1 VGKRAERG
9 FSTYAPLRAF
19 AHASWVHNAW
29 ARRTRPSLRKQREL
43 SARAPLPT
51 LHSLLLTLLTA
62 LTLTPVT
69 AFAAYPERP
78 VTIVVPFAPGG
89 ANDVVVRIIQQP
101 LSEALGQP
109 VIVENRGGAGGNIGF
124 GFVARAHADG
134 YTLLLAPNSF
144 AVNPSLYDKVPY
156 DPFKD
161 FEPVAEISFFPV
173 TFAVRPDLGV
183 STLKELIAHAK
194 EMPGRLNYS
203 TPGPGT
209 LPHLATELLKLR
221 TGIDMVH
228 IPYAGAAPAAQA
240 LLSRTVD
247 VGTMSITVAM
257 PLVQAGHLK
266 ALAVTGAERW
276 PDLPDV
282 PTVEEAGVPS
292 SVSETWQGV
301 LVPAGTPREVVTRLA
316 TALVEIARR
325 PNVRDKLRH
334 AGFAA
339 TGRGPDAFARR
350 IAEDVPKWKEVI
362 EKARISAK

>member
-1 VGKRAERG
+1 MTRG
-9 FSTYAPLRAF
+9 FSQRSALLSVRLF
-19 AHASWVHNAW
+19 ALMA
-29 ARRTRPSLRKQREL
+29 
-43 SARAPLPT
+43 
-51 LHSLLLTLLTA
+51 A
-62 LTLTPVT
+62 LTLWGGS
-69 AFAAYPERP
+69 AFAIYPERP
-78 VTIVVPFAPGG
+78 VTIVVPFAAGG
-89 ANDVVVRIIQQP
+89 ANDVVVRIFQQP

-124 GFVARAHADG
+124 GFVARARPDG

-144 AVNPSLYDKVPY
+144 TVNPSLYEKAPY

-173 TFAVRPDLGV
+173 VFAVRPDLQV
-183 STLKELIAHAK
+183 NTLKELIARAK

-221 TGIDMVH
+221 TGVDMVH
-228 IPYAGAAPAAQA
+228 IPYSGAAPAAQA
-240 LLSRTVD
+240 LIAKTVD
-247 VGTMSITVAM
+247 VGTMSISVAM
-257 PLVQAGHLK
+257 PLIQAGQLK

-276 PDLPDV
+276 PDLPDA
-282 PTVEEAGVPS
+282 PTVQETGVPA

-301 LVPAGTPREVVTRLA
+301 LVPAGTPADAVDRLA
-316 TALVEIARR
+316 KVLVAIAQR
-325 PNVRDKLRH
+325 PDVRQKLRN

-339 TGRGPDAFARR
+339 TGRGPQAFAKR

-362 EKARISAK
+362 EKARITAK

>member
-1 VGKRAERG
+1 MA
-9 FSTYAPLRAF
+9 
-19 AHASWVHNAW
+19 
-29 ARRTRPSLRKQREL
+29 
-43 SARAPLPT
+43 
-51 LHSLLLTLLTA
+51 A
-62 LTLTPVT
+62 LTLWGGS
-69 AFAAYPERP
+69 AFAIYPERP
-78 VTIVVPFAPGG
+78 VTIVVPFAAGG
-89 ANDVVVRIIQQP
+89 ANDVVVRIFQQP

-124 GFVARAHADG
+124 GFVARARPDG

-144 AVNPSLYDKVPY
+144 TVNPSLYEKAPY

-173 TFAVRPDLGV
+173 VFAVRPDLQV
-183 STLKELIAHAK
+183 NTLKELIARAK

-221 TGIDMVH
+221 TGVDMVH
-228 IPYAGAAPAAQA
+228 IPYSGAAPAAQA
-240 LLSRTVD
+240 LIAKTVD
-247 VGTMSITVAM
+247 IGTMSISVAM
-257 PLVQAGHLK
+257 PLIQAGQLK

-282 PTVEEAGVPS
+282 PTVEETGVPA

-301 LVPAGTPREVVTRLA
+301 LVPAGTPADVVDRLA
-316 TALVEIARR
+316 KVLVAIAQR
-325 PNVRDKLRH
+325 PDVREKLRN

-339 TGRGPDAFARR
+339 TGRGPQAFAKR
-350 IAEDVPKWKEVI
+350 IADDVPKWKEVI

>member
-1 VGKRAERG
+1 LPTRRFLLVAAVLAL
-9 FSTYAPLRAF
+9 STGAAF
-19 AHASWVHNAW
+19 AI
-29 ARRTRPSLRKQREL
+29 
-43 SARAPLPT
+43 
-51 LHSLLLTLLTA
+51 
-62 LTLTPVT
+62 
-69 AFAAYPERP
+69 YPERP

-101 LSEALGQP
+101 LSDALGQP

-124 GFVARAHADG
+124 GFVARARADG

-183 STLKELIAHAK
+183 NTLRELIARAK
-194 EMPGRLNYS
+194 ETPGSFNYS

-228 IPYAGAAPAAQA
+228 IPYSGAAPAAQA
-240 LLSRTVD
+240 LLSKTVD
-247 VGTMSITVAM
+247 VGTMSIAVAI
-257 PLVQAGHLK
+257 PLIQAGRLK
-266 ALAVTGAERW
+266 GLAVTGAERW
-276 PDLPDV
+276 PDLPDI
-282 PTVEEAGVPS
+282 PTVEQAGVPS

-301 LVPAGTPREVVTRLA
+301 LVPAGTPKDVVERLA
-316 TALVEIARR
+316 KALVDIAQR
-325 PNVRDKLRH
+325 PDVREKLRN

-339 TGRGPDAFARR
+339 TGRGPQAFAKR
-350 IAEDVPKWKEVI
+350 IADDVPKWKEVI

>member
-1 VGKRAERG
+1 MTRG
-9 FSTYAPLRAF
+9 FSQRSALLSVRLF
-19 AHASWVHNAW
+19 ALMA
-29 ARRTRPSLRKQREL
+29 
-43 SARAPLPT
+43 
-51 LHSLLLTLLTA
+51 A
-62 LTLTPVT
+62 LTLWGGS
-69 AFAAYPERP
+69 AFAIYPERP
-78 VTIVVPFAPGG
+78 VTIVVPFAAGG
-89 ANDVVVRIIQQP
+89 ANDVVVRIFQQP

-124 GFVARAHADG
+124 GFVARARPDG

-144 AVNPSLYDKVPY
+144 TVNPSLYEKAPY

-173 TFAVRPDLGV
+173 VFAVRPDLQV
-183 STLKELIAHAK
+183 NTLKELIARAK

-221 TGIDMVH
+221 TGVDMVH
-228 IPYAGAAPAAQA
+228 IPYSGAAPAAQA
-240 LLSRTVD
+240 LIAKTVD
-247 VGTMSITVAM
+247 IGTMSISVAM
-257 PLVQAGHLK
+257 PLIQAGQLK

-282 PTVEEAGVPS
+282 PTVEETGVPA

-301 LVPAGTPREVVTRLA
+301 LVPAGTPADVVDRLA
-316 TALVEIARR
+316 KVLVAIAQR
-325 PNVRDKLRH
+325 PDVREKLRN

-339 TGRGPDAFARR
+339 TGRGPQAFAKR
-350 IAEDVPKWKEVI
+350 IADDVPKWKEVI

>member
-1 VGKRAERG
+1 MTRG
-9 FSTYAPLRAF
+9 FSQRSALLSVRLF
-19 AHASWVHNAW
+19 ALMA
-29 ARRTRPSLRKQREL
+29 
-43 SARAPLPT
+43 
-51 LHSLLLTLLTA
+51 A
-62 LTLTPVT
+62 LTLWGGS
-69 AFAAYPERP
+69 AFAIYPERP

-124 GFVARAHADG
+124 GFVARARPDG

-144 AVNPSLYDKVPY
+144 TVNPSLYEKAPY

-173 TFAVRPDLGV
+173 VFAVRPDLQV
-183 STLKELIAHAK
+183 NTLTELIARAK

-221 TGIDMVH
+221 TGVDMVH
-228 IPYAGAAPAAQA
+228 IPYSGAAPAAQA
-240 LLSRTVD
+240 LIAKTVD
-247 VGTMSITVAM
+247 VGTMSISVAM
-257 PLVQAGHLK
+257 PLIRAGQLK

-282 PTVEEAGVPS
+282 PTVEETGVPA

-301 LVPAGTPREVVTRLA
+301 LVPAGTPADAVDRLA
-316 TALVEIARR
+316 KALVAIAQR
-325 PNVRDKLRH
+325 PDVREKLRN

-339 TGRGPDAFARR
+339 TGRGPQAFAKR
-350 IAEDVPKWKEVI
+350 IADDVPKWKEVI
-362 EKARISAK
+362 QKARISAK

>member
-1 VGKRAERG
+1 MNPG
-9 FSTYAPLRAF
+9 FLR
-19 AHASWVHNAW
+19 
-29 ARRTRPSLRKQREL
+29 R
-43 SARAPLPT
+43 SA
-51 LHSLLLTLLTA
+51 LLTA
-62 LTLTPVT
+62 RLFALMAALTLPGGS
-69 AFAAYPERP
+69 AFPAYPERP

-109 VIVENRGGAGGNIGF
+109 IIVENRGGAGGNIGF
-124 GFVARAHADG
+124 GFVARARADG

-144 AVNPSLYDKVPY
+144 TVNPSLYDKAPY

-173 TFAVRPDLGV
+173 AFAVRPDLQV
-183 STLKELIAHAK
+183 NTLKELIARAK

-228 IPYAGAAPAAQA
+228 IPYSGAAPAAQA
-240 LLSRTVD
+240 LISKTVD
-247 VGTMSITVAM
+247 VGTMSISVAM
-257 PLVQAGHLK
+257 PLIQAGSLK

-282 PTVEEAGVPS
+282 PTVEETGVPA

-301 LVPAGTPREVVTRLA
+301 LVPAGTPVDVVERLA
-316 TALVEIARR
+316 KALVEIAQR
-325 PNVRDKLRH
+325 PDVREKLRN

-339 TGRGPDAFARR
+339 TGRGPQAFAKR
-350 IAEDVPKWKEVI
+350 IADDVPKWKAVI

>member
-1 VGKRAERG
+1 MA
-9 FSTYAPLRAF
+9 
-19 AHASWVHNAW
+19 
-29 ARRTRPSLRKQREL
+29 
-43 SARAPLPT
+43 
-51 LHSLLLTLLTA
+51 A
-62 LTLTPVT
+62 LTLWGGS
-69 AFAAYPERP
+69 AFAIYPERP
-78 VTIVVPFAPGG
+78 VTIVVPFAAGG
-89 ANDVVVRIIQQP
+89 ANDVVVRILQQP

-124 GFVARAHADG
+124 GFVARARADG

-144 AVNPSLYDKVPY
+144 TVNPSLYEKAPY

-173 TFAVRPDLGV
+173 AFAVRPDLNV
-183 STLKELIAHAK
+183 NTLKELIARAK

-221 TGIDMVH
+221 TGVDMVH
-228 IPYAGAAPAAQA
+228 IPYSGAAPAAQA
-240 LLSRTVD
+240 LIAKTVD
-247 VGTMSITVAM
+247 IGTMSISVAM
-257 PLVQAGHLK
+257 PLIQAGQLK

-282 PTVEEAGVPS
+282 PTVEETGVPA

-301 LVPAGTPREVVTRLA
+301 LVPAGTPADAVDRLA
-316 TALVEIARR
+316 KVLVAIAQR
-325 PNVRDKLRH
+325 PDVREKLRN

-339 TGRGPDAFARR
+339 TGRGPQAFAKR
-350 IAEDVPKWKEVI
+350 IADDVPKWKEVI
-362 EKARISAK
+362 QKARISAK

>member
-1 VGKRAERG
+1 MTRG
-9 FSTYAPLRAF
+9 FSQRSALLSVRLF
-19 AHASWVHNAW
+19 ALMA
-29 ARRTRPSLRKQREL
+29 
-43 SARAPLPT
+43 
-51 LHSLLLTLLTA
+51 A
-62 LTLTPVT
+62 LTLWGGS
-69 AFAAYPERP
+69 AFAIYPERP
-78 VTIVVPFAPGG
+78 VTIVVPFAAGG
-89 ANDVVVRIIQQP
+89 ANDVVVRIFQQP

-124 GFVARAHADG
+124 GFVARARPDG

-144 AVNPSLYDKVPY
+144 TVNPSLYEKAPY

-173 TFAVRPDLGV
+173 VFAVRPDLQV
-183 STLKELIAHAK
+183 NTLKELIARAK

-221 TGIDMVH
+221 TGVDMVH
-228 IPYAGAAPAAQA
+228 IPYSGAAPAAQA
-240 LLSRTVD
+240 LIAKTVD
-247 VGTMSITVAM
+247 IGTMSISVAM
-257 PLVQAGHLK
+257 PLIQAGQLK

-276 PDLPDV
+276 PDLPDM
-282 PTVEEAGVPS
+282 PTVEETGVPA

-301 LVPAGTPREVVTRLA
+301 LVPAGTPADAVDRLA
-316 TALVEIARR
+316 KVLVAIAQR
-325 PNVRDKLRH
+325 PDVRQKLRN

-339 TGRGPDAFARR
+339 TGRGPQAFAKR

-362 EKARISAK
+362 EKARITAK